1 MAFTSNS
8 RYGTVTNADPGNVL
22 QRVLHEA
29 ITALLSWIVGTL
41 QRKGNKNFL
50 FNLYEFQ
57 KVESIFE
64 LLELNDE
71 DRDEL
76 LQMDQAQ
83 LTDVAIFCNNYP
95 SIEVRHELQAS
106 KVQT

>member
-1 MAFTSNS
+1 MQTK
-8 RYGTVTNADPGNVL
+8 GGNTIIYPF
-22 QRVLHEA
+22 H
-29 ITALLSWIVGTL
+29 IYFIFI
-41 QRKGNKNFL
+41 K
-50 FNLYEFQ
+50 

-76 LQMDQAQ
+76 LQMNQTQ

-95 SIEVRHELQAS
+95 SIEVKYSVETPKPQM
-106 KVQT
+106 

>member
-1 MAFTSNS
+1 MLTQAMYSNES
-8 RYGTVTNADPGNVL
+8 YMKQLP
-22 QRVLHEA
+22 HCSPE
-29 ITALLSWIVGTL
+29 LLERCKEKVIMEIQDDFKL
-41 QRKGNKNFL
+41 IK
-50 FNLYEFQ
+50 FQ
-57 KVESIFE
+57 KFDSIFE

-76 LQMDQAQ
+76 LQMNQAQ

-95 SIEVRHELQAS
+95 SIEVKYELQAS